1 VDVDSG
7 VHHSHHL
14 PEDRDFPAVHDQV
27 TEANMN
33 TTALPETRCKRIL
46 FCTDFSE
53 SADAAFD
60 FAVDAAIRRPGST
73 LYLLHVIHEPDAQ
86 FWKSYIAEVDNIDAD
101 AKKAIDAKVAAS
113 YLSRVP
119 KGMELKV
126 EFRIGPD
133 AATIL
138 EFAKATRIDL
148 IILGRHGHGSM
159 GKALFGSV
167 AEKIVR
173 KAGCA
178 VLVVPLDY
186 ARRPAA

>member
-1 VDVDSG
+1 
-7 VHHSHHL
+7 
-14 PEDRDFPAVHDQV
+14 
-27 TEANMN
+27 MN
-33 TTALPETRCKRIL
+33 IPALPESRFKRIL

-60 FAVDAAIRRPGST
+60 FALDTAIRRPDST

-86 FWKSYIAEVDNIDAD
+86 YWKSQLAEVDNINAE
-101 AKKAIDAKVAAS
+101 AKRAIDAKVAAA

-119 KGMELKV
+119 KGLEVKV

-138 EFAKATRIDL
+138 EFAKATQMDV
-148 IILGRHGHGSM
+148 IILGRHGHSSV

-173 KAGCA
+173 KAECA
-178 VLVVPLDY
+178 VLVVPLSY
-186 ARRPAA
+186 AQAVPG

>member
-1 VDVDSG
+1 MN
-7 VHHSHHL
+7 L
-14 PEDRDFPAVHDQV
+14 P
-27 TEANMN
+27 
-33 TTALPETRCKRIL
+33 ALPESRFKRIL

-53 SADAAFD
+53 SADAAFE
-60 FAVDAAIRRPGST
+60 FALDAAIRRPDST

-86 FWKSYIAEVDNIDAD
+86 YWKTQLAEVENINDD

-119 KGMELKV
+119 QGMDVKV

-138 EFAKATRIDL
+138 EFAKAEQIDV
-148 IILGRHGHGSM
+148 IILGRHGHSSM

-167 AEKIVR
+167 TEKIVR
-173 KAGCA
+173 KAECA
-178 VLVVPLDY
+178 VLVVPLSY
-186 ARRPAA
+186 AQAAPA

>member
-1 VDVDSG
+1 MSAY
-7 VHHSHHL
+7 L
-14 PEDRDFPAVHDQV
+14 P
-27 TEANMN
+27 
-33 TTALPETRCKRIL
+33 PETRFKRIL

-53 SADAAFD
+53 SADAAFE
-60 FAVDAAIRRPGST
+60 FALDAVVRRPGST

-101 AKKAIDAKVAAS
+101 AKKAIDDKVAAA

-119 KGMELKV
+119 QGVEVKV

-138 EFAKATRIDL
+138 EFARVTRIDL
-148 IILGRHGHGSM
+148 IILGRHGHSGV

-173 KAGCA
+173 KAECA

-186 ARRPAA
+186 AKRPAA

>member
-1 VDVDSG
+1 MNNSAQ
-7 VHHSHHL
+7 
-14 PEDRDFPAVHDQV
+14 PESRF
-27 TEANMN
+27 
-33 TTALPETRCKRIL
+33 KRIL

-53 SADAAFD
+53 SADAAFE
-60 FAVDAAIRRPGST
+60 FALDSAIRRPGST

-86 FWKSYIAEVDNIDAD
+86 FWKSYIAEVENVNDE
-101 AKKAIDAKVAAS
+101 AKKAIDAKVASA

-119 KGMELKV
+119 QGVELKV

-138 EFAKATRIDL
+138 EFAKAAQVDVIV
-148 IILGRHGHGSM
+148 LGRHGHSSV

-173 KAGCA
+173 KAECA
-178 VLVVPLDY
+178 VLVVPLEY
-186 ARRPAA
+186 ARKSG

>member
-1 VDVDSG
+1 MN
-7 VHHSHHL
+7 
-14 PEDRDFPAVHDQV
+14 PAAVPQS
-27 TEANMN
+27 
-33 TTALPETRCKRIL
+33 RFKRIL

-60 FAVDAAIRRPGST
+60 FALDAAIRRPDST

-86 FWKSYIAEVDNIDAD
+86 YWKSQLAEVENINAE
-101 AKKAIDAKVAAS
+101 AKKAIDAKVAAA
-113 YLSRVP
+113 YLSRIP
-119 KGMELKV
+119 KGMDVKA

-138 EFAKATRIDL
+138 EFAKAMQIDV
-148 IILGRHGHGSM
+148 IILGRHGHSSV

-173 KAGCA
+173 KAECA
-178 VLVVPLDY
+178 VLVVPLSY
-186 ARRPAA
+186 ARTPQD